1 MSAGAR
7 YDPAAPFVPQVGLT
21 YVRGCEVEGMLDEG
35 GRVIEEG
42 PDPRPVLPGERRTF
56 RVWLDCNQYRQ
67 DLDNNAQGNEVS
79 RPSPTSRIS
88 KWFECQIGGQSAMKD
103 LEANRGHGQCQ
114 MCCVMSRG

>member
-1 MSAGAR
+1 MTTLPGICPAGAR
-7 YDPAAPFVPQVGLT
+7 YDSASPFVPQVGLT

-67 DLDNNAQGNEVS
+67 DLDNTADGKEVS
-79 RPSPTSRIS
+79 GTV
-88 KWFECQIGGQSAMKD
+88 GQSAQLCCRLVRFRCSLGH
-103 LEANRGHGQCQ
+103 LE
-114 MCCVMSRG
+114 SKI

>member
-1 MSAGAR
+1 MSVRHGADSPCPAGAR

-21 YVRGCEVEGMLDEG
+21 SVRGCEVEGMLDEG

-79 RPSPTSRIS
+79 RPSSASRIS
-88 KWFECQIGGQSAMKD
+88 E
-103 LEANRGHGQCQ
+103 
-114 MCCVMSRG
+114 